1 MTFKRAFNMI
11 QQLLVTFPPML
22 FGAQALLTLL
32 LIKGDICPGQRGR
45 LHKMLPAVALLW
57 LAVASLRIE
66 AFMIVFAIF
75 YFYSQVQTKKTR
87 EKGPLWAMHLANGL
101 AFAYVS
107 IQAFEQP
114 SWPASIAMAI
124 MIFFLGASFSQLL
137 LTIARSRL
145 QAFHR
150 ILPVTGIVSGMLL
163 VIATLFASYQLNE
176 ATLSAATQPIL
187 LSLAMLIS
195 SIIVWCWHI
204 FTHKK
209 PEKVQL
215 SVALLLTLASMTSLQ
230 GLFSLAA

>member
-1 MTFKRAFNMI
+1 AMALMI
-11 QQLLVTFPPML
+11 FFL
-22 FGAQALLTLL
+22 G
-32 LIKGDICPGQRGR
+32 
-45 LHKMLPAVALLW
+45 
-57 LAVASLRIE
+57 ASL
-66 AFMIVFAIF
+66 
-75 YFYSQVQTKKTR
+75 
-87 EKGPLWAMHLANGL
+87 
-101 AFAYVS
+101 
-107 IQAFEQP
+107 
-114 SWPASIAMAI
+114 AMAL

-163 VIATLFASYQLNE
+163 VIATLFASYQLDE
-176 ATLSAATQPIL
+176 ATLNAATQPIL

-215 SVALLLTLASMTSLQ
+215 SVALLLALASMTSLQ